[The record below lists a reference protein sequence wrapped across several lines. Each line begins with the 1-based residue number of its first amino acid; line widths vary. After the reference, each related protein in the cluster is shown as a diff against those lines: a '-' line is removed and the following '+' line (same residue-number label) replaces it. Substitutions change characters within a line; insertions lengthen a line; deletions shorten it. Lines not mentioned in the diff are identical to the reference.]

1 MRFSLFVV
9 AGLSAVATALPQRAA
24 GQGRFRGGRPSD
36 QSAQDGS
43 VQSADLSEFHF
54 PSTGATPGN
63 AQAGVG
69 NGAATEGNLND
80 QGQEPPNNQGQ
91 EPPNNQGQEPPNNQ
105 GQEPPN
111 NQDGLPNQ
119 GAGNVKYNGTLP
131 GNDGQNQNGQNQNG
145 GVQNGPNQNAGSQN
159 RQNQTGGSQ
168 NGANQTTGGFD
179 VSLVPEFG
187 VEAGQTPDGTGNCL
201 GLNNV
206 KIPCSC
212 PPDRQEFI
220 QKVQAAAAAGNSEGV
235 PIKFPLG
242 GSSASKKA
250 RIGASIIV
258 LQNLNGRGVGC
269 PAASTT
275 FLAQQAAA

>member
-24 GQGRFRGGRPSD
+24 GQSRFRGGRPSD

-43 VQSADLSEFHF
+43 VQSADLSGFHF

-80 QGQEPPNNQGQ
+80 
-91 EPPNNQGQEPPNNQ
+91 Q

-145 GVQNGPNQNAGSQN
+145 GVRNGPNQNAGSQN

-187 VEAGQTPDGTGNCL
+187 VEAGQSPDGTGNCL